1 MGFLLKVGGASSSCS
16 ILGNSVESVP
26 ESEPSWAQVVQG
38 RRCFMWEMPRP
49 SQEDISILEA
59 KFNDLVVFS
68 EVELQRTSKK
78 WKTAAVGKFLGQ
90 GFPLEFVQKELK
102 NRCSWRVTFRQLL
115 ALECWRPNFK
125 PSKDSI
131 NKVNVWLRLPDLP
144 LEGPHA
150 YHCLRAYGYLVQCY
164 ISLILELAD
173 HSTHGE
179 QTGCFSSQLY
189 DLYLIGAMLL
199 LTSFMCLFFIY
210 SAWLTSSQ
218 RIRRLLRFS
227 CTIPP
232 TTRFRLFGACVYSF
246 LILQLLLL
254 QFSLCDWTHR
264 MLSSDGLGERINTE
278 AFSSLASLNS
288 LISMNI

>member
-102 NRCSWRVTFRQLL
+102 NRCSWRVTFR
-115 ALECWRPNFK
+115 
-125 PSKDSI
+125 
-131 NKVNVWLRLPDLP
+131 V
-144 LEGPHA
+144 HM
-150 YHCLRAYGYLVQCY
+150 
-164 ISLILELAD
+164 LIIASELMV
-173 HSTHGE
+173 
-179 QTGCFSSQLY
+179 
-189 DLYLIGAMLL
+189 I
-199 LTSFMCLFFIY
+199 LFNATF
-210 SAWLTSSQ
+210 
-218 RIRRLLRFS
+218 
-227 CTIPP
+227 P
-232 TTRFRLFGACVYSF
+232 
-246 LILQLLLL
+246 
-254 QFSLCDWTHR
+254 
-264 MLSSDGLGERINTE
+264 
-278 AFSSLASLNS
+278 
-288 LISMNI
+288 

>member
-102 NRCSWRVTFRQLL
+102 NRCSWRVTF
-115 ALECWRPNFK
+115 
-125 PSKDSI
+125 
-131 NKVNVWLRLPDLP
+131 
-144 LEGPHA
+144 
-150 YHCLRAYGYLVQCY
+150 
-164 ISLILELAD
+164 
-173 HSTHGE
+173 
-179 QTGCFSSQLY
+179 
-189 DLYLIGAMLL
+189 
-199 LTSFMCLFFIY
+199 

>member
-102 NRCSWRVTFRQLL
+102 NRCSWRVTF
-115 ALECWRPNFK
+115 
-125 PSKDSI
+125 
-131 NKVNVWLRLPDLP
+131 
-144 LEGPHA
+144 
-150 YHCLRAYGYLVQCY
+150 
-164 ISLILELAD
+164 
-173 HSTHGE
+173 
-179 QTGCFSSQLY
+179 
-189 DLYLIGAMLL
+189 
-199 LTSFMCLFFIY
+199 

-232 TTRFRLFGACVYSF
+232 TTRFRLFGAYS
-246 LILQLLLL
+246 
-254 QFSLCDWTHR
+254 
-264 MLSSDGLGERINTE
+264 
-278 AFSSLASLNS
+278 
-288 LISMNI
+288 

>member
-102 NRCSWRVTFRQLL
+102 NRCSWRVTF
-115 ALECWRPNFK
+115 
-125 PSKDSI
+125 S
-131 NKVNVWLRLPDLP
+131 
-144 LEGPHA
+144 
-150 YHCLRAYGYLVQCY
+150 
-164 ISLILELAD
+164 
-173 HSTHGE
+173 
-179 QTGCFSSQLY
+179 
-189 DLYLIGAMLL
+189 
-199 LTSFMCLFFIY
+199 LTSFEGSTCL
-210 SAWLTSSQ
+210 SLPPSLWL
-218 RIRRLLRFS
+218 S
-227 CTIPP
+227 CSMLHFPD
-232 TTRFRLFGACVYSF
+232 FG
-246 LILQLLLL
+246 I
-254 QFSLCDWTHR
+254 
-264 MLSSDGLGERINTE
+264 G
-278 AFSSLASLNS
+278 
-288 LISMNI
+288 